1 MARKYVFDIETT
13 PRPGIM
19 DTFYPQWAATKYPDK
34 EGQELEDM
42 AALHAEFGMV
52 CAISYVNALT
62 DEEPAVL
69 TASSIEEELD
79 ILEKATRIFD
89 NESVILVGHNIKGFD
104 IPFLA
109 KRYLARKKFVPKTFQ
124 VLGKKPWEIPHIDTM
139 ELMRF
144 GGGASMSLRS
154 ACLLL
159 GIEDPKGTVCG
170 SEVPQ
175 MFREGK
181 VDTIGEYCK
190 GDVIAER
197 ELYKRIMEGLD

>member
-1 MARKYVFDIETT
+1 
-13 PRPGIM
+13 
-19 DTFYPQWAATKYPDK
+19 
-34 EGQELEDM
+34 
-42 AALHAEFGMV
+42 
-52 CAISYVNALT
+52 VNALT

-109 KRYLARKKFVPKTFQ
+109 KRYLARKKFIPKTFQ
-124 VLGKKPWEIPHIDTM
+124 VVGKKPWEIPHIDTM

-159 GIEDPKGTVCG
+159 GIEDPKGSVCG

-197 ELYKRIMEGLD
+197 ELYKRIMRGLD